1 MTSGAEHLVIAV
13 THVPGST
20 KACARRGDVGM
31 FDTLQAY
38 YALAAEAAAAA
49 GGRVVKP
56 IGDGVLL
63 SFPVH
68 RASQAVEALRELQ
81 ERATALWR
89 AFDSKCSV
97 QVKVG
102 AGTVRS
108 GRLGP
113 PGDERYDI
121 VGDALNQL
129 FKAPWADFVV
139 LQELKTLLG

>member
-1 MTSGAEHLVIAV
+1 MPSSPEQLVIAV

-20 KACARRGDVGM
+20 KACARRGDVAM

-38 YALAAEAAAAA
+38 YALAADAAAAA

-56 IGDGVLL
+56 IGDGILL
-63 SFPVH
+63 SFPVV
-68 RASQAVEALRELQ
+68 RASQAVEALRVFQ

-89 AFDSKCSV
+89 AFDPECTV

-108 GRLGP
+108 GRLGA
-113 PGDERYDI
+113 PGDERYDL
-121 VGDALNQL
+121 VGDALNRL

-139 LQELKTLLG
+139 LPELETLLR